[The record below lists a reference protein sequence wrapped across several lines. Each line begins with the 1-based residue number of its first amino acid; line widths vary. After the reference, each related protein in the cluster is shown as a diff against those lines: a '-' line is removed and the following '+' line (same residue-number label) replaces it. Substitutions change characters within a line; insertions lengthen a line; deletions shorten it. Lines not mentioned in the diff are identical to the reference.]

1 MSDVEFFE
9 GGLAEEISTI
19 RIKLQSYPSLDDS
32 RKPSAINEIEE
43 KVRKANGTKRAF
55 KMECRMVAD
64 ANLKKKYE
72 LTLQQR
78 TEELSQLENDVETLK
93 KELMQSEL
101 FVDAEDSEAAGVEL
115 GNKMIGEMHAIQDKT
130 QEGIDNIKNLV
141 EESRD
146 VGSATLEKLRQQ
158 NEQILEIDKDVDKL
172 EYHLKYADKML
183 KKFSKELAKD
193 TFIQM
198 MTLINISLLVSV
210 IYYAYSKMKGV
221 DEHGSELPS
230 VATDR
235 MMKVFLR
242 ASNSDN

>member
-1 MSDVEFFE
+1 M
-9 GGLAEEISTI
+9 G
-19 RIKLQSYPSLDDS
+19 
-32 RKPSAINEIEE
+32 
-43 KVRKANGTKRAF
+43 
-55 KMECRMVAD
+55 
-64 ANLKKKYE
+64 
-72 LTLQQR
+72 
-78 TEELSQLENDVETLK
+78 
-93 KELMQSEL
+93 
-101 FVDAEDSEAAGVEL
+101 
-115 GNKMIGEMHAIQDKT
+115 
-130 QEGIDNIKNLV
+130 EGIDNIKNLV

-158 NEQILEIDKDVDKL
+158 NEQILEINKDVDKL

-210 IYYAYSKMKGV
+210 IYYSYSKIKGV

-235 MMKVFLR
+235 MMKMFL
-242 ASNSDN
+242 